1 MTPDDTALLLGAGH
15 TTHRMGSAMVHLED
29 SLVTTEWLQHHLGT
43 DGLSVIDIR
52 GYVNSRDIGGGQQVA
67 DYVPATDEYLAAHVP
82 GSVFVDWTV
91 DITDPDDPVKTQIAP
106 LERFKRAMEERGIG
120 DETAVV
126 IIDHSSGHFATRM
139 WWALRYYGHDNVAI
153 LDGGFKKWQREGRPI
168 TDIVP
173 SPTSAEFTPMIR
185 PDIRATWQD
194 VAEKID
200 SPDAVIVD
208 ARDADT
214 FTGRVWRGRR
224 KGHIP
229 SSVNLTSKLLFAP
242 DGTWKSD
249 EELAELVAGAGLTP
263 ERKTIAYCNGG
274 VTATAVLFALHR
286 LSNNNFANYD
296 GSWNEWGERLDLPVE
311 SD

>member
-1 MTPDDTALLLGAGH
+1 M
-15 TTHRMGSAMVHLED
+15 
-29 SLVTTEWLQHHLGT
+29 
-43 DGLSVIDIR
+43 
-52 GYVNSRDIGGGQQVA
+52 
-67 DYVPATDEYLAAHVP
+67 
-82 GSVFVDWTV
+82 
-91 DITDPDDPVKTQIAP
+91 KTQIAP
-106 LERFKRAMEERGIG
+106 PERFKRAMEERGIG

-126 IIDHSSGHFATRM
+126 IIDHVSGHFATRM

-185 PDIRATWQD
+185 PDIRATWED
-194 VAEKID
+194 VAKKIG

-208 ARDADT
+208 ARDADQYA
-214 FTGRVWRGRR
+214 GRVWRGPR

-229 SSVNLTSKLLFAP
+229 SSVNLTSKSLFTP
-242 DGTWKSD
+242 DGTWKSN
-249 EELAELVAGAGLTP
+249 EELAELVAEAGITP

-286 LSNNNFANYD
+286 LSNDNFANYD
-296 GSWNEWGERLDLPVE
+296 GSWNEWGDRLDLPAE

>member
-1 MTPDDTALLLGAGH
+1 
-15 TTHRMGSAMVHLED
+15 MVHLEE

-52 GYVNSRDIGGGQQVA
+52 GYVNSRDLGGGKQVA
-67 DYVPATDEYLAAHVP
+67 EYVAATDGYLAAHIP

-91 DITDPDDPVKTQIAP
+91 DIIDPDDPVKTQIAP
-106 LERFKRAMEERGIG
+106 PERFQRAMEERGIG

-126 IIDHSSGHFATRM
+126 IVDHASGHFATRM

-153 LDGGFKKWQREGRPI
+153 LDGGFNKWQREGRPA
-168 TDIVP
+168 TDTVPTP
-173 SPTSAEFTPMIR
+173 SPAEFTPMPR
-185 PDIRATWQD
+185 SEIRATWED
-194 VAEKID
+194 VAARIG
-200 SPDAVIVD
+200 SPDSAIVD
-208 ARDADT
+208 ARDADQYD
-214 FTGRVWRGRR
+214 GRVWRGSR

-229 SSVNLTSKLLFAP
+229 SAINLSSRSLYTP
-242 DGTWKSD
+242 EGTWKTD
-249 EELAELVAGAGLTP
+249 EDLAKLVADAGLTP

-286 LSNNNFANYD
+286 LGNDNFANYD

-311 SD
+311 PE

>member
-1 MTPDDTALLLGAGH
+1 
-15 TTHRMGSAMVHLED
+15 MVHLED

-214 FTGRVWRGRR
+214 FTGRVWRGPR

>member
-1 MTPDDTALLLGAGH
+1 
-15 TTHRMGSAMVHLED
+15 MVHLED

-106 LERFKRAMEERGIG
+106 LKRFKRAMEERGIG

>member
-1 MTPDDTALLLGAGH
+1 
-15 TTHRMGSAMVHLED
+15 
-29 SLVTTEWLQHHLGT
+29 
-43 DGLSVIDIR
+43 
-52 GYVNSRDIGGGQQVA
+52 
-67 DYVPATDEYLAAHVP
+67 
-82 GSVFVDWTV
+82 
-91 DITDPDDPVKTQIAP
+91 
-106 LERFKRAMEERGIG
+106 MEERGIG

-214 FTGRVWRGRR
+214 FTGRVWRGPR

>member
-1 MTPDDTALLLGAGH
+1 
-15 TTHRMGSAMVHLED
+15 MVHLED

>member
-1 MTPDDTALLLGAGH
+1 
-15 TTHRMGSAMVHLED
+15 MVHLED

-43 DGLSVIDIR
+43 DGLSIIDIR
-52 GYVNSRDIGGGQQVA
+52 GYVNSRDLGGGKQVA
-67 DYVPATDEYLAAHVP
+67 DYVPATDEYLAGHVP
-82 GSVFVDWTV
+82 GAVFVDWTA

-106 LERFKRAMEERGIG
+106 PERFKRAMEERGIG

-126 IIDHSSGHFATRM
+126 IIDHVSGHFATRM

-185 PDIRATWQD
+185 PDIRATWED
-194 VAEKID
+194 VAKKIG

-208 ARDADT
+208 ARDADQYA
-214 FTGRVWRGRR
+214 GRVWRGPR

-229 SSVNLTSKLLFAP
+229 SSVNLTSKSLFTP
-242 DGTWKSD
+242 EGTWKSD
-249 EELAELVAGAGLTP
+249 DELAELVAEAGITP

-286 LSNNNFANYD
+286 LSNDNFANYD
-296 GSWNEWGERLDLPVE
+296 GSWNEWGDRLDLPAE

>member
-1 MTPDDTALLLGAGH
+1 
-15 TTHRMGSAMVHLED
+15 MVQLED
-29 SLVTTEWLQHHLGT
+29 SLVTAEWLQHHLGT